1 MGTLQVYIVITHLAN
16 AGPYQDPTST
26 GLGLERFGA
35 LRHLDMQS
43 VCGEAPLHFYLETQA
58 DKLIDKLHHLAL
70 QPAAVRQLAALSG
83 TLQTLCLMY
92 HEDLPDHMVRS
103 CHAFVT
109 RLLLADQRGLG
120 PT

>member
-1 MGTLQVYIVITHLAN
+1 
-16 AGPYQDPTST
+16 
-26 GLGLERFGA
+26 
-35 LRHLDMQS
+35 MQS
-43 VCGEAPLHFYLETQA
+43 VCGEAPLHFDLETQA